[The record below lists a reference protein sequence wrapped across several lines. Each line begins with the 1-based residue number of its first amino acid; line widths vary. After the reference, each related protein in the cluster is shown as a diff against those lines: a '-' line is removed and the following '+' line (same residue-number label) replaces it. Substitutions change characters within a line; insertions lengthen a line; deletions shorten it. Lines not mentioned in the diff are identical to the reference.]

1 MTYQLLSAELSNLIQ
16 ESKRKSPDLR
26 NAAEQSFNDL
36 KALPNTSEA
45 QLAAGLD
52 VQLKVLQ
59 AVPSLLQN
67 YADNL
72 QGKLMLSTF
81 RVCFALHS
89 SKIAVVANTAAAS
102 LQQLLSFVFEKVAA
116 EDDETGHPSND
127 SAFVTISIQE
137 RSVRVHSSASDAY
150 HLLNDICLLTDGSR
164 PPRLL
169 ERASLTPEF
178 GLELLESLLIAHL
191 DTVSR
196 HEEDVYILQTRL
208 IPLVIRILSEKNN
221 FNVTV
226 RAVRL
231 LRLLV
236 RRFLSNMTAEIE
248 MVMSL
253 INHLLDF
260 STSVIWKRVLCL
272 ELYRDLH
279 DDPELI
285 RSLYAHFDQEKGR
298 RNIIGDHLAIFVRLA
313 SEKPAVIGL
322 DQMSSASETQHNLS
336 TEQIAIEAGGL
347 SGAVGISADDVS
359 PNQQGLNKKWSTVR
373 TSCMDQ
379 VDKTEPPMFPA
390 TYIYS
395 LVLTCINRFSDG
407 LAKFLLPFAV
417 QPDNKSKRRQKPPPE
432 QRSQDDST
440 TDDTEDPSGD
450 PANTPG
456 NEGILPVN
464 PLMLRSNEKSDQIRT
479 SALIVEHCWPALLAA
494 SSTFL
499 KAALD
504 SEFYHAL
511 IRSVQ
516 RFTHVAG
523 LLDLA
528 TPRDAFLTTLAKH
541 AVPSASAVSLRTPVS
556 DEFKDRKTD
565 DRSDGDATRRGSK
578 QASGTLPEL
587 QRHSDPS
594 LTPRNL
600 LCLRALLNLGTALGP
615 VLRDSWSIVFETLH
629 QVDIALILATHQ
641 PFLPSSVDRMDENE
655 TLQLDELN
663 AEKNAVEVATSRLFE
678 STSNLPNREF
688 VQALECLC
696 SLVYGLSKLPKDNE
710 SLSTAK
716 GKLSPMAVTPTHHR
730 FASTSG
736 MQMNETATADGTMG
750 LLNRTMQMVQ
760 WNIARLSRTDPSDS
774 GWSIFIRLLI
784 DHICSPTIVPEVRIN
799 AAKNL
804 NDIVNH
810 LISFAS
816 RTIPEQQNE
825 TMSRCL
831 EALSTTISC
840 LWTSKGTRGGL
851 NCSLEIHF
859 MTLGALLSALEQA
872 GENLRCSWETVFS
885 IINSVFVRTERST
898 PGDKE
903 RPFEMAP
910 VVSRSPKLVRSS
922 FAILQ
927 LICSDFLTSIPDRC
941 ILMLLNTQ
949 HCFCTQSEDLNISLT
964 SVALFR
970 NVSDFLQRD
979 EENQGRPLID
989 ADVAQCLVD
998 TDLVD
1003 LINAQGDNVS
1013 RSPLWAS
1020 LLLHLGHLYPDG
1032 RLEVRHSALRT
1043 LFGLFDACRDRLD
1056 AEAWMM
1062 CYQLIFLHL
1071 LSIAGMELKKDNDI
1085 SCAEA
1090 GGWVE
1095 SAVLLVRDL
1104 CKTFILSL
1112 GPLSGHRRIL
1122 ALWQQMLAQFASLFD
1137 SQSLVLSR
1145 TIFDSLTGILAE
1157 IKTTSCADNIC
1168 LDAAWMLW
1176 RDHNPAPSSLQ
1187 DRADNNDAV
1196 AAYLL
1201 YINQLYSM
1209 LSGGFD
1215 KAQAEA
1221 VMMNLRLCVIESTAT
1236 AYGSDINETTTVQ
1249 NLVLKIIALLPMAPA
1264 EVLQQK
1270 VEEVAALVILPFQVE
1285 DKSAQR
1291 GKTYIALSKAA
1302 MEALDSIMYQDSVR
1316 NHPSMASLLTM
1327 TFRALEVPIH
1337 LKYQWQRQGKGT
1349 QTWKKATSTFLSILN
1364 AEMVRECSGSGK
1376 AKQSMWEAIIKI
1388 SDGILAADTN
1398 SCEST
1403 AAIGNDQM
1411 FDMESFSRL
1420 QNSIIPTLGSPSIPD
1435 QIRRNY
1441 MSSLF
1446 EHSIIHEPHPDDLA
1460 RPEQELLDGLRSQH
1474 IGRVQD
1480 LPPIR
1485 RSKMAYMLLDEL
1497 FDLAAVHDGSVKRV
1511 RLAQIAAPYLVLRVG
1526 LVLKAYACDQP
1537 LRGLMPQPQSQRRE
1551 MNYVLKKLIDLNSE
1565 PKAIPATSGV
1575 ESEHKKHL
1583 FLLFGLITRAL
1594 KAARRDEGMRAAL
1607 TQVLDVLG
1615 TDFGF

>member
-1 MTYQLLSAELSNLIQ
+1 M
-16 ESKRKSPDLR
+16 
-26 NAAEQSFNDL
+26 AAEQSFNDL
-36 KALPNTSEA
+36 KTLPNTSEA
-45 QLAAGLD
+45 QLAADLKRRPNFVKPFVLACSLRNPKVAANGITGLLRLVVSNGLD

-72 QGKLMLSTF
+72 QGRLILSTF
-81 RVCFALHS
+81 RVCFALHG
-89 SKIAVVANTAAAS
+89 SKTAVVANTAAAS

-116 EDDETGHPSND
+116 EDGHPSND
-127 SAFVTISIQE
+127 LAFVTISIQE
-137 RSVRVHSSASDAY
+137 RSIRVHSSASDAY
-150 HLLNDICLLTDGSR
+150 QLLNDICLLTDGSR

-178 GLELLESLLIAHL
+178 GLELLESLMIAHL
-191 DTVSR
+191 DTVSQ
-196 HEEDVYILQTRL
+196 HEEDVYILRTRV
-208 IPLVIRILSEKNN
+208 ISLVIRILSEKNN

-231 LRLLV
+231 LRLLI
-236 RRFLSNMTAEIE
+236 RRFLSTMTAEIE

-253 INHLLDF
+253 INHLLDP

-272 ELYRDLH
+272 ELYRDIH
-279 DDPELI
+279 DDAELI

-298 RNIIGDHLAIFVRLA
+298 KSIIGDHLATLARLA
-313 SEKPAVIGL
+313 AEKPAVIGL
-322 DQMSSASETQHNLS
+322 DQMSSASETQHILS
-336 TEQIAIEAGGL
+336 SEQIAIEAGGL
-347 SGAVGISADDVS
+347 SGAVGISADEVS
-359 PNQQGLNKKWSTVR
+359 LNEQGLNKKWSTVR
-373 TSCMDQ
+373 TSCIDQ
-379 VDKTEPPMFPA
+379 VDKTDPPVFPA

-407 LAKFLLPFAV
+407 LAKFLLPFTI
-417 QPDNKSKRRQKPPPE
+417 QPDNKSKRRQKPPPK

-440 TDDTEDPSGD
+440 IDDIEDHSGN
-450 PANTPG
+450 PAEARVTLHTPG

-464 PLMLRSNEKSDQIRT
+464 PLLLMSNEKSDQIRT

-499 KAALD
+499 NAALD
-504 SEFYHAL
+504 SEFYHTL
-511 IRSVQ
+511 IRSFQ

-541 AVPSASAVSLRTPVS
+541 AVPSASAISLRTPVS
-556 DEFKDRKTD
+556 DEVKDRKTD
-565 DRSDGDATRRGSK
+565 DRSDGDATRHVSK

-587 QRHSDPS
+587 QKYSYPS

-629 QVDIALILATHQ
+629 QVDVALILATHQ
-641 PFLPSSVDRMDENE
+641 PFLPSSADRMEESE
-655 TLQLDELN
+655 TLQHDELN
-663 AEKNAVEVATSRLFE
+663 AEKTAVEIATSRLFE

-688 VQALECLC
+688 VHSLECLC
-696 SLVYGLSKLPKDNE
+696 SLVYASSKLSKDNQ

-716 GKLSPMAVTPTHHR
+716 GKLSPMAVATTHHR

-736 MQMNETATADGTMG
+736 MQMNETATADSTMG
-750 LLNRTMQMVQ
+750 ILNRTMQMAQ

-774 GWSIFIRLLI
+774 GWSIFTRLLI
-784 DHICSPTIVPEVRIN
+784 DHICSPAIVPEVRIN

-804 NDIVNH
+804 NDIVNQ
-810 LISFAS
+810 LLSFAS
-816 RTIPEQQNE
+816 PTLPEQQND
-825 TMSRCL
+825 TMNRCL
-831 EALSTTISC
+831 EALSTAISC
-840 LWTSKGTRGGL
+840 LWTSQGTRNGL

-859 MTLGALLSALEQA
+859 MTLGALLSALEQV

-885 IINSVFVRTERST
+885 IINSVFVRTERSI
-898 PGDKE
+898 PGE
-903 RPFEMAP
+903 NEGPFEMAA
-910 VVSRSPKLVRSS
+910 VVSRSPKL
-922 FAILQ
+922 
-927 LICSDFLTSIPDRC
+927 
-941 ILMLLNTQ
+941 
-949 HCFCTQSEDLNISLT
+949 

-970 NVSDFLQRD
+970 NVSDFLQYD
-979 EENQGRPLID
+979 EEDQSRPLVH
-989 ADVAQCLVD
+989 ADVAQCFVD

-1003 LINAQGDNVS
+1003 LINTQ
-1013 RSPLWAS
+1013 
-1020 LLLHLGHLYPDG
+1020 GHLYPDG

-1043 LFGLFDACRDRLD
+1043 LFGLFDACHDRLD

-1062 CYQLIFLHL
+1062 CYQLIFLRL
-1071 LSIAGMELKKDNDI
+1071 LSVVGIELKKDNDI

-1112 GPLSGHRRIL
+1112 APLSGHRRLL
-1122 ALWQQMLAQFASLFD
+1122 ALWQQMLAQFASLLD

-1145 TIFDSLTGILAE
+1145 TIFDSLTEILAE
-1157 IKTTSCADNIC
+1157 IETTSCTDNIC

-1176 RDHNPAPSSLQ
+1176 RDNNPASSSLR
-1187 DRADNNDAV
+1187 DRTDNNDAL
-1196 AAYLL
+1196 AAYLH
-1201 YINQLYSM
+1201 YIHQLHCM
-1209 LSGGFD
+1209 LPGGFD
-1215 KAQAEA
+1215 KTQAEA
-1221 VMMNLRLCVIESTAT
+1221 VMTNLRPCVVESVAT

-1249 NLVLKIIALLPMAPA
+1249 NLVLKIINSLPMAPP

-1270 VEEVAALVILPFQVE
+1270 VEEVTALVTLPFQVE
-1285 DKSAQR
+1285 DKSAR
-1291 GKTYIALSKAA
+1291 RSKTYIALSKAA
-1302 MEALDSIMYQDSVR
+1302 MEALDSLMHQGSVKS
-1316 NHPSMASLLTM
+1316 HPSMASLLAM

-1349 QTWKKATSTFLSILN
+1349 QTWKKATATFLSILN
-1364 AEMVRECSGSGK
+1364 VDMVRGCSGSGK
-1376 AKQSMWEAIIKI
+1376 TKQSMWEAIVKI
-1388 SDGILAADTN
+1388 SDGILAADTD

-1403 AAIGNDQM
+1403 AAISSDQV

-1420 QNSIIPTLGSPSIPD
+1420 QNSIIPTLGSPLIPD

-1497 FDLAAVHDGSVKRV
+1497 FDLAAVHDGSVERV
-1511 RLAQIAAPYLVLRVG
+1511 RLAQIAAPYLILRVG

-1551 MNYVLKKLIDLNSE
+1551 MNYVLKKVIDLNSE
-1565 PKAIPATSGV
+1565 PKAIPATSGI

-1607 TQVLDVLG
+1607 TRVLDMLG